1 MSLTS
6 LSRQPRPID
15 VLVVGAGPAGLTAA
29 LEARRLG
36 MSVRIVERH
45 RARVHRSKALVV
57 HARTMEVFDTLELSE
72 SLRSRGEVFRA
83 LNLHGCGGAAG
94 RIDLGALDWGD
105 TQHPFWLTVPQYE
118 TEQVLERALRDAGV
132 AIEWGTTFTS
142 AQQTPAV
149 VTAHLHDQDGAF
161 DVQTRW
167 LVGADGGRSAV
178 RETIGGHMRR
188 EDARATFV
196 LADAFT
202 TCDLPEDEGHFH
214 LHPEGLLI
222 IVPMPTPRQWR
233 IIAHMPEQ
241 GADDPTPIDAAMLD
255 ALIARRAA
263 VRFGAHDVGWTSRFA
278 LSHGV
283 SDRTRDG
290 RVFLIGDA
298 AHVHS
303 PVGGQGLNTGVQDA
317 HGLMWRL
324 AVADRLD
331 DAARDALLDS
341 FAAERGQVAEQM
353 VNAVRRAT
361 TLVTGRSSLARRVF
375 GAVAPRV
382 LPRTRAREIL
392 ARPIAGLQV
401 RYGDGALM
409 TSNGGARPANR
420 AAVGG
425 GRVLDRL
432 AFGAWS
438 WIVRDASANG
448 PWQNMTVIRTA
459 DGDGPRVQ
467 LVRPDGYVAASGD
480 DLVEVWHAVAAHPT
494 LAAAVAAAGE

>member
-1 MSLTS
+1 M
-6 LSRQPRPID
+6 
-15 VLVVGAGPAGLTAA
+15 LVVGSGPAGLTAA
-29 LEARRLG
+29 LEARMLG

-57 HARTMEVFDTLELSE
+57 HARTMEVFDTLELSQA
-72 SLRSRGEVFRA
+72 LRARGEVFRA

-94 RIDLGALDWGD
+94 RIDLNALHWGD
-105 TQHPFWLTVPQYE
+105 TDHPFWLTVPQYE
-118 TEQVLERALRDAGV
+118 TEQVLEQALHDAGV
-132 AIEWGTTFTS
+132 TIEWGTTFTS
-142 AQQTPAV
+142 ARQAADT
-149 VTAHLHDQDGAF
+149 VTAHLHSHDRAF
-161 DVQTRW
+161 DVQARW

-178 RETIGGHMRR
+178 RDMIGGHMRR
-188 EDARATFV
+188 DDARATFV

-202 TCDLPEDEGHFH
+202 TCDLPEDEGHFY

-222 IVPMPTPRQWR
+222 IVPMPTARQWR
-233 IIAHMPEQ
+233 IIAHMPGED
-241 GADDPTPIDAAMLD
+241 ADDPTPIDAAMLD
-255 ALIARRAA
+255 ALIAQRTS
-263 VRFGAHDVGWTSRFA
+263 VQFGAHDVGWTSRFA

-283 SDRTRDG
+283 TDRTRDG

-331 DAARDALLDS
+331 GAARDALLDS
-341 FAAERGQVAEQM
+341 FAAERGQVADQM

-361 TLVTGRSSLARRVF
+361 ALVTGRSSLARRVF

-382 LPRTRAREIL
+382 LPRTRGREIL

-401 RYGDGALM
+401 RYGDGALA
-409 TSNGGARPANR
+409 TSNGGARPANS
-420 AAVGG
+420 AVVGG

-432 AFGAWS
+432 AFGAWN
-438 WIVRDASANG
+438 WIVGDAAANG
-448 PWQNMTVIRTA
+448 PWQGLSVVRTA
-459 DGDGPRVQ
+459 DSDGPRVQ

-480 DLVEVWHAVAAHPT
+480 DLVEVWHAVAAHPA
-494 LAAAVAAAGE
+494 LAAVVAAAGA